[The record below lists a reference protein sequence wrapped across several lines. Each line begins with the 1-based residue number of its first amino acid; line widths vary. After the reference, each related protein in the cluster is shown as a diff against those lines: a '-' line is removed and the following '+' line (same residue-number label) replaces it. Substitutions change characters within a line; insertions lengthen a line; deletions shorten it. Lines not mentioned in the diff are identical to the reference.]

1 MPLLSTFANGSARGF
16 GFAGVGLATAPT
28 IGVASATGP
37 TSATVQWT
45 IPESDGGSPIISY
58 TIVPSSGATTTIS
71 STGAPSYA
79 QSVSGLSQSTN
90 YQFRVYATNAL
101 GNGPL
106 SGYSNGVLTF
116 GVPGAPGIGNASV
129 ASNTTASISYT
140 APYNG
145 GSAITSYTAVSYPG
159 GLTGTVNQSGGGT
172 ITVSG
177 LSASTTYQF
186 RVYATNVYGSGSF
199 SDYSNS
205 ITMPAQ
211 LMVNVN
217 PSSGLVNI
225 PIQYAPI
232 TSQGNFT
239 VSQAA
244 GTGTVTIQEIARPT
258 GGSTSISPTSFFLG
272 QGGSQ
277 GVTVYCTSPAG
288 YFNNPIYGY
297 NFAVLYGYDPY
308 PTYFFTQNRV

>member
-28 IGVASATGP
+28 IGVATATSNTTASVAWSAP
-37 TSATVQWT
+37 
-45 IPESDGGSPIISY
+45 ISDGGSPIISY

-71 STGAPSYA
+71 STGAPSYV
-79 QSVSGLSQSTN
+79 QGVSGLSQSTN
-90 YQFRVYATNAL
+90 YQFQVYATNAL

-106 SGYSNGVLTF
+106 SGYSNLISTY
-116 GVPGAPGIGNASV
+116 GVPGAPGGVSASLSGNTSAQI
-129 ASNTTASISYT
+129 T
-140 APYNG
+140 YNAAYDG
-145 GSAITSYTAVSYPG
+145 GSPITSYTAVSSPG
-159 GLTGTVNQSGGGT
+159 GLTGTAGNLQP

-177 LSASTTYQF
+177 LATSTTYQF
-186 RVYATNVYGSGSF
+186 RVYATNAYGAGSLSGF
-199 SDYSNS
+199 SNS
-205 ITMPAQ
+205 ITTPSQ

-225 PIQYAPI
+225 PIQYASI

-288 YFNNPIYGY
+288 FFSNPIYGY